1 MTSPHPDA
9 QPQADASAPG
19 ATGAGSPGGAAA
31 TGGTAAEGTATG
43 GTGTGGAYQPDRKV
57 ATRDQARLSLTIL
70 RDVALAS
77 IILSLFAAAE
87 SWATVSRLALATTLA
102 VIDGLL
108 AGIATGAL
116 AHEWGHFIGA
126 RLGGG
131 HAPLRPLTNF
141 PPLYD
146 FDYAN
151 NDSRAF
157 LWMSYGGNVAHAV
170 LVLVYLML
178 VPTRS
183 MGTAALVAGAFGFGV
198 FSSLIE
204 FPVIRQAQRGVPA
217 LEALAV
223 IPKNFVSR
231 YLPWSVAAAFAAY
244 AAL

>member
-1 MTSPHPDA
+1 MTSSQPAGHPES
-9 QPQADASAPG
+9 QPQAEGSAPG
-19 ATGAGSPGGAAA
+19 ATGAGAAGAGSGGA
-31 TGGTAAEGTATG
+31 EDMD
-43 GTGTGGAYQPDRKV
+43 GAYRPNRKV
-57 ATRDQARLSLTIL
+57 AARDEARLSLTIL

-77 IILSLFAAAE
+77 VILSLFAAAE

-131 HAPLRPLTNF
+131 HAPLRPLTKF

-146 FDYAN
+146 YDYAN
-151 NDSRAF
+151 NDARAF
-157 LWMSYGGNVAHAV
+157 LWMSYGGNLAHAA

-217 LEALAV
+217 LEALGV

-231 YLPWSVAAAFAAY
+231 YLPWSIAAAFAAY